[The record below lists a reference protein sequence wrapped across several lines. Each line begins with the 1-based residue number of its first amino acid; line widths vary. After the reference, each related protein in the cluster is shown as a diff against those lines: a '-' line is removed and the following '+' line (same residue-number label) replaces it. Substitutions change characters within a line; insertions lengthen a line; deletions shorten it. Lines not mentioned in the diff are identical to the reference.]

1 MFSSNQNSFAGTQE
15 MAMAALSQEQINK
28 FWDDGVLVV
37 EGAVSAKEL
46 SDLKQVFENSVLK
59 HCSKHCFKT
68 FLACTW

>member
-1 MFSSNQNSFAGTQE
+1 MFSSNQNSFAGIQE

-46 SDLKQVFENSVLK
+46 SD
-59 HCSKHCFKT
+59 
-68 FLACTW
+68 